1 MSSSISN
8 SLESRKQPYLD
19 LESLG
24 RSWRAGTKPAP
35 QLNVVEW
42 AEEYRRLSK
51 ESSNGGRFITSR
63 VEVARGPMLAAT
75 EPGVGT
81 ITLMACTQLL
91 KTTVI
96 ENILGR
102 FIHVDPCPI
111 LVVQPKDDAAETFS
125 KDRLAPMIRDTK
137 VLRELFG
144 EAKATDAGATLT
156 HKQFPGGH
164 VTLVGSNSPTNLAM
178 RPIRLLCCD
187 EIDKYPLSAG
197 GEGPPID
204 LAEERQAEFKTNSL
218 SVRACSPTIA
228 GRSAI
233 EASYEES
240 DQRKAFVECP
250 HCHGW
255 HALEWEHV
263 HFDKDEGGKIQA
275 ASARY
280 HCGGC
285 GAAWTESQRLVALRK
300 IEWRQT
306 RAFTCCGEHQTPE
319 HWAPEAHGVRRALC
333 RDCGATAV
341 PNDHAGFVASKLY
354 APKQTIRETVAKFAR
369 ALRRGPEAL
378 RAFFNTQLART
389 WKEGADAPDWQDVY
403 ARRDRAYRA
412 GAIPLGALVLF
423 AGADVQRDRIEVS
436 IWAFGRNRERWLIE
450 HRVLPGDTNRPEVWK
465 SLAAMFE
472 ETWEHEGGAEMSVRD
487 WGIDSGAYTAEVYAF
502 VRSQAG
508 RGNVH
513 AVDGQD
519 SVQSAFL
526 GVGAKDATPA
536 GKKLRRGLK
545 TLRIGASFCKQEL
558 MGCLALQRPP
568 KDEGFPAGFVHL
580 PEDVTEDQV
589 KQLTSEELIVHTT
602 RGRTKRDWVVIG
614 GRRNELLD
622 CANYARGLA
631 AMRGWDR
638 WRETHWRDLEG
649 ALGIETRRKPPET
662 DEPPPAVVAAGSLAA
677 RNLQRAA
684 GRRSKVRSR
693 TR

>member
-1 MSSSISN
+1 MFNSTSASS
-8 SLESRKQPYLD
+8 ESPRPTYLD
-19 LESLG
+19 LTSLE
-24 RSWRAGTKPAP
+24 RSWRKGLTPAP
-35 QLNVVEW
+35 DLDVVEW
-42 AEEYRRLSK
+42 AEEYRKLSK
-51 ESSNGGRFITSR
+51 ESSNGGRFVTAR

-75 EPGVGT
+75 EPGVAT

-102 FIHVDPCPI
+102 FIHIDPCPI

-137 VLRELFG
+137 VLRDLFG
-144 EAKATDAGATLT
+144 DAKATDAGATLT

-218 SVRACSPTIA
+218 SVRACSPTVT

-233 EASYEES
+233 EASYDES
-240 DQRKAFVECP
+240 DQRKAFVRCP
-250 HCHGW
+250 HCEHW
-255 HALEWEHV
+255 HPLEWEQV
-263 HFDKDEGGKIQA
+263 RFDKDEGGKIRA
-275 ASARY
+275 ETARY
-280 HCGGC
+280 ECVGC
-285 GAAWTESQRLVALRK
+285 DKPWTESQRLVALRK

-306 RAFTCCGEHQTPE
+306 RAFTCCGENQVPE
-319 HWAPEAHGVRRALC
+319 RWAPEAHGVRRALC
-333 RDCGATAV
+333 LHCGTMAV

-378 RAFFNTQLART
+378 RTFFNTQLART

-403 ARRDRAYRA
+403 TRRDSYLA
-412 GAIPLGALVLF
+412 GTVSRGVLILF
-423 AGADVQRDRIEVS
+423 GGVDVQKDRLEVS
-436 IWAFGRNRERWLIE
+436 VWGFGRNRERWLIE
-450 HRVLPGDTNRPEVWK
+450 HRVLPGDTNRAPVWK
-465 SLAAMFE
+465 DLEAMFG
-472 ETWEHEGGAEMSVRD
+472 ETWEHESGADMTVRD
-487 WGIDSGAYTAEVYAF
+487 WGIDSSGFTAEVYAF

-508 RGNVH
+508 RPVH

-519 SVQSAFL
+519 SYAAAFL

-545 TLRIGASFCKQEL
+545 TIRVGASFAKQEL
-558 MGCLALQRPP
+558 MGCLALQRPS
-568 KDEGFPAGFVHL
+568 EGKPYPAGFVHL
-580 PEDVTEDQV
+580 PRDVTEDQV
-589 KQLTSEELIVHTT
+589 KQLTAEELVTHVT
-602 RGRTKRDWVVIG
+602 RGRTRREWVPIG
-614 GRRNELLD
+614 GRRNEVLD

-638 WRETHWRDLEG
+638 WRETHWRELEG
-649 ALGIETRRKPPET
+649 ALGIERDRPAGLPEASVP
-662 DEPPPAVVAAGSLAA
+662 EAVVAAGSLAA
-677 RNLQRAA
+677 RNLQRASA
-684 GRRSKVRSR
+684 KRSRVRSR
-693 TR
+693 TTR

>member
-1 MSSSISN
+1 MSNSISPSSEN
-8 SLESRKQPYLD
+8 PRPSSLDTDSLAKAWRKGATPTPNLD
-19 LESLG
+19 
-24 RSWRAGTKPAP
+24 
-35 QLNVVEW
+35 VVQW
-42 AEEYRRLSK
+42 AERYRRLSK
-51 ESSNGGRFITSR
+51 ESSNGGRFIVSR

-75 EPGVGT
+75 EPGVSV

-102 FIHVDPCPI
+102 FMHIDPCPI

-125 KDRLAPMIRDTK
+125 KDRLAPMIRDTA
-137 VLRELFG
+137 VLREIFG
-144 EAKATDAGATLT
+144 DSKSRDAGATLT

-164 VTLVGSNSPTNLAM
+164 ITLVGSNSPTNLAM
-178 RPIRLLCCD
+178 RPIRLLTCD

-197 GEGPPID
+197 GEGSPID
-204 LAEERQAEFKTNSL
+204 LAEERQAEFKANSL
-218 SVRACSPTIA
+218 SVRACSPTVA

-250 HCHGW
+250 GCHGW
-255 HALEWEHV
+255 HPLEWEQV
-263 HFDKDEGGKIQA
+263 RFDKDADGKIRA
-275 ASARY
+275 ETARY
-280 HCGGC
+280 ECVACEHPM
-285 GAAWTESQRLVALRK
+285 TEPQRLVALRK

-306 RAFTCCGEHQTPE
+306 RSFTCCGENQSPE
-319 HWAPEAHGVRRALC
+319 RWAPEAYGVRRALC
-333 RDCGATAV
+333 IHCGTEAV
-341 PNDHAGFVASKLY
+341 PNDHAGFQASKLY

-378 RAFFNTQLART
+378 RTFFNTQLART

-403 ARRDRAYRA
+403 TRKGRYRS
-412 GAIPLGALVLF
+412 GTVPFGGLILF
-423 AGADVQRDRIEVS
+423 GGVDVQKDRLEAS

-450 HRVLPGDTNRPEVWK
+450 HRVLPGDTNRAEVWTELEALF
-465 SLAAMFE
+465 S
-472 ETWEHEGGAEMSVRD
+472 ETWPHEGGAEMTVRD
-487 WGIDSGAYTAEVYAF
+487 WGVDSSGFTAEVYAF
-502 VRSQAG
+502 VRRQAG
-508 RGNVH
+508 RPVH

-519 SVQSAFL
+519 SYAAAFL

-545 TLRIGASFCKQEL
+545 TIRVGASFAKQEL
-558 MGCLALQRPP
+558 MGCLSLQRPP
-568 KDEGFPAGFVHL
+568 DGRPFPAGFVHL

-589 KQLTSEELIVHTT
+589 KQLTAEELVTHVT
-602 RGRTKRDWVVIG
+602 RGRTRREWVPIG
-614 GRRNELLD
+614 GRRNEVLD

-638 WRETHWRDLEG
+638 WREVHWRDLE
-649 ALGIETRRKPPET
+649 ASLGVERGGVIVPTEIEQPT
-662 DEPPPAVVAAGSLAA
+662 VAAGSLAA

-693 TR
+693 TTR

>member
-1 MSSSISN
+1 MSNSISPSSEN
-8 SLESRKQPYLD
+8 PRPSSLD
-19 LESLG
+19 TESLAKA
-24 RSWRAGTKPAP
+24 WRKGATPTP
-35 QLNVVEW
+35 NLDVVEW
-42 AEEYRRLSK
+42 AERYRRLSK
-51 ESSNGGRFITSR
+51 ESSNGGRFIVSR

-75 EPGVGT
+75 EPGVSV

-102 FIHVDPCPI
+102 FMHIDPCPI

-125 KDRLAPMIRDTK
+125 KDRLAPMIRDTA
-137 VLRELFG
+137 VLREIFG
-144 EAKATDAGATLT
+144 DSKSRDAGATLT

-164 VTLVGSNSPTNLAM
+164 ITLVGSNSPTNLAM
-178 RPIRLLCCD
+178 RPIRLLTCD

-197 GEGPPID
+197 GEGSPID
-204 LAEERQAEFKTNSL
+204 LAEERQAEFKANSL
-218 SVRACSPTIA
+218 SVRACSPTVA

-250 HCHGW
+250 GCHGW
-255 HALEWEHV
+255 HPLEWEQV
-263 HFDKDEGGKIQA
+263 RFDKDAEGKIRA
-275 ASARY
+275 ESARY
-280 HCGGC
+280 ECVACEHPM
-285 GAAWTESQRLVALRK
+285 TEPQRLVALRK

-306 RAFTCCGEHQTPE
+306 RSFTCCGENQSPE
-319 HWAPEAHGVRRALC
+319 RWAPEAYGVRRALC
-333 RDCGATAV
+333 IHCGTEAV
-341 PNDHAGFVASKLY
+341 PNDHAGFQASKLY

-378 RAFFNTQLART
+378 RTFFNTQLART

-403 ARRDRAYRA
+403 TRKGRYRS
-412 GAIPLGALVLF
+412 GTVPFGGLILF
-423 AGADVQRDRIEVS
+423 GGVDVQKDRLEAS

-450 HRVLPGDTNRPEVWK
+450 HRVLPGDTNRAEVWSELE
-465 SLAAMFE
+465 SLFS
-472 ETWEHEGGAEMSVRD
+472 ETWPHEGGAEMTVRD
-487 WGIDSGAYTAEVYAF
+487 WGVDSSGFTAEVYAF
-502 VRSQAG
+502 VRRQAG
-508 RGNVH
+508 RPVH

-519 SVQSAFL
+519 SYAAAFL

-545 TLRIGASFCKQEL
+545 TIRVGASFAKQEL
-558 MGCLALQRPP
+558 MGCLSLQRPP
-568 KDEGFPAGFVHL
+568 DGRPFPAGFVHL

-589 KQLTSEELIVHTT
+589 KQLTAEELVTHVT
-602 RGRTKRDWVVIG
+602 RGRTRREWVPIG
-614 GRRNELLD
+614 GRRNEVLD

-638 WRETHWRDLEG
+638 WREVHWRDLE
-649 ALGIETRRKPPET
+649 ASLGVERGGVIVPTEIEQPT
-662 DEPPPAVVAAGSLAA
+662 VAAGSLAA

-693 TR
+693 TTR